1 MAVSANSIQVTW
13 NQLCTSEITGY
24 RVYYRQT
31 GKCEI
36 DTTEQ
41 YSTVSCSKNSVTIDN
56 LLTNIEYQ
64 IQVVAVEGD
73 TDVGERSNVSVSRTI
88 SRPDTT
94 ETLCKSR
101 YMYVH
106 SCVYTRVL
114 TRGSIHFRPLIIQFH
129 STNGLW
135 LC

>member
-13 NQLCTSEITGY
+13 DQLCTSEITGY

-36 DTTEQ
+36 DTIEQ

-64 IQVVAVEGD
+64 FQVVAIEGD
-73 TDVGERSNVSVSRTI
+73 TDVGERSNVSLSSNI
-88 SRPDTT
+88 SRPATP
-94 ETLCKSR
+94 EILCKSR
-101 YMYVH
+101 LNVNTGA
-106 SCVYTRVL
+106 VFTRE
-114 TRGSIHFRPLIIQFH
+114 F
-129 STNGLW
+129 
-135 LC
+135 